1 MSSAQSNSWVH
12 IICKAFDISSWQV
25 TVDGEGLI
33 VMPGTLA
40 KFYKQQ
46 GGEVQLMGKPDAII
60 YKAALEMLPSIP
72 TQSWLAVG
80 DSLEH
85 DIAG

>member
-1 MSSAQSNSWVH
+1 MQGFLSKLLVLPFLLHTQ
-12 IICKAFDISSWQV
+12 QV
-25 TVDGEGLI
+25 TVDGDGLI

-40 KFYKQQ
+40 SYYKHQ

-60 YKAALEMLPSIP
+60 YKAALEMLPDISP
-72 TQSWLAVG
+72 QGWVAVG